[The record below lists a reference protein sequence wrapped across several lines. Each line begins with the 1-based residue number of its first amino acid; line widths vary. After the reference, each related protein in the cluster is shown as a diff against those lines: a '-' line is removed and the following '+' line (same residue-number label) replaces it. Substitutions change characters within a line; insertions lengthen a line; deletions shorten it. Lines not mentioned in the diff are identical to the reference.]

1 MKKKNLLIVMGVL
14 VTFMM
19 VLSASAWAAS
29 SGKVNINKAS
39 VEELTTLKGIGPSYA
54 QKIVDY
60 RTKVGPFKKAEDI
73 MNVPGIGEKTW
84 EANKDKISIR

>member
-19 VLSASAWAAS
+19 VLSANAWAAS

-73 MNVPGIGEKTW
+73 MNVPGIGKKTW
-84 EANKDKISIR
+84 EANKDKITIR